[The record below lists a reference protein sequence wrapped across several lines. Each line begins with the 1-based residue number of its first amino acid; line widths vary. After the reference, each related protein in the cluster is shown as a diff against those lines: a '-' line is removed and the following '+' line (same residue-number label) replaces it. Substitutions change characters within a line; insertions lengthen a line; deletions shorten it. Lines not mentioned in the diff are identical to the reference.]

1 MPPSGRILLA
11 GLGLVFA
18 LFAPVRAATD
28 EAEAARR
35 LVLDL
40 NERLWN
46 QRDLSVLDELVAED
60 LVYQTPYS
68 TASGR
73 AALRADAAQYYAW
86 AETSRSTFSAS
97 AGGPDGAVFLRWSS
111 VSHPRGEVKPYN
123 GRGIDYYVVR
133 AGKVVEWR
141 TAHELDSTA
150 RNKAVVSGFIEE
162 LWVKRDVSAVARRVV
177 PDAKVWITELEH
189 GGPENLVRDAERF
202 FKGWSKSTTK
212 ITHLVAEGD
221 LVAIRWETVATHDGL
236 YGEIPAT
243 GKTLTYQGAD
253 LFRVADDRIVEV
265 WSFWDAYG
273 VFSALGVLKW
283 ELPPAAPAKPSP

>member
-1 MPPSGRILLA
+1 MVNDS
-11 GLGLVFA
+11 
-18 LFAPVRAATD
+18 
-28 EAEAARR
+28 
-35 LVLDL
+35 
-40 NERLWN
+40 LWN
-46 QRDLSVLDELVAED
+46 KRDLGVLETSVAED

-68 TASGR
+68 TATGR
-73 AALRADAAQYYAW
+73 DALAADARQYHAW
-86 AETSRSTFSAS
+86 AETSQSTFHAS
-97 AGGPDGAVFLRWSS
+97 AAGPDGTVFLRWES
-111 VSHPRGEVKPYN
+111 VSNPRGAVKPYN
-123 GRGIDYYVVR
+123 SRGIDYYRVHEGR
-133 AGKVVEWR
+133 IVEWR
-141 TAHELDSTA
+141 TAHELDPTA
-150 RNKAVVSGFIEE
+150 RNKAVVSAFIGE
-162 LWVKRDVSAVARRVV
+162 LWTKRDISAVARHVT

-202 FKGWSKSTTK
+202 FKGWSASETK

-253 LFRVADDRIVEV
+253 LFRLADGRIAEV

-283 ELPPAAPAKPSP
+283 QIPPPPPAAP

>member
-1 MPPSGRILLA
+1 MFRFLFAS
-11 GLGLVFA
+11 LGLAFA
-18 LFAPVRAATD
+18 VNAPVRAETN

-46 QRDLSVLDELVAED
+46 QRDLTVLDEFVAED

-68 TASGR
+68 TATGR

-97 AGGPDGAVFLRWSS
+97 AGGPDGAVFVRWAS

-123 GRGIDYYVVR
+123 GQGIDYYVVR
-133 AGKVVEWR
+133 NGKVVEWR

-150 RNKAVVSGFIEE
+150 RNKAVVSGLIED
-162 LWVKRDVSAVARRVV
+162 LWVKRDVSAVSRLVA

-253 LFRVADDRIVEV
+253 LFRVAEGRIVEV

-283 ELPPAAPAKPSP
+283 ELPKSAPTP